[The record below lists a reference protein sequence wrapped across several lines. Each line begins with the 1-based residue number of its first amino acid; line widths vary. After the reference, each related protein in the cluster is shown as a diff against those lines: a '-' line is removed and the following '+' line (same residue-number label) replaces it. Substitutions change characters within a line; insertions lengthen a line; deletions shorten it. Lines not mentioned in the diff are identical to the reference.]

1 MRELPGVP
9 SHVARQPFL
18 DPIGI
23 AEEAH
28 RAIRTYISTGDGRK
42 HSTSESAISTSRPP
56 PALSRGATP
65 RTASAKFAGSLED
78 FLRSLQT

>member
-1 MRELPGVP
+1 MWPALRGLPGVP

-28 RAIRTYISTGDGRK
+28 RAIRSEELDVGIGDQHHVVLRRLYRVGQHHVGRV
-42 HSTSESAISTSRPP
+42 P
-56 PALSRGATP
+56 
-65 RTASAKFAGSLED
+65 SL
-78 FLRSLQT
+78 LAH

>member
-1 MRELPGVP
+1 VQKGVSEANELAGAPITPSTNTSTNPEKQVRGLPGVP

-28 RAIRTYISTGDGRK
+28 RAIPDEHFDR
-42 HSTSESAISTSRPP
+42 
-56 PALSRGATP
+56 
-65 RTASAKFAGSLED
+65 
-78 FLRSLQT
+78 